1 VDLAM
6 DLITIKVMVVILE
19 QIVMEDIKAL
29 IVEVMDKSKVVDQV
43 IVIQITQVDWVYME
57 ITLMV
62 NLLWINI
69 KLMQIKK

>member
-1 VDLAM
+1 M

>member
-1 VDLAM
+1 
-6 DLITIKVMVVILE
+6 MVVILE

>member
-1 VDLAM
+1 M
-6 DLITIKVMVVILE
+6 DLITIKVMAVVME
-19 QIVMEDIKAL
+19 EIVMEDIKAL
-29 IVEVMDKSKVVDQV
+29 IVEVMDKSKVVVQV

-62 NLLWINI
+62 NLLWKNI

>member
-1 VDLAM
+1 
-6 DLITIKVMVVILE
+6 VVILE